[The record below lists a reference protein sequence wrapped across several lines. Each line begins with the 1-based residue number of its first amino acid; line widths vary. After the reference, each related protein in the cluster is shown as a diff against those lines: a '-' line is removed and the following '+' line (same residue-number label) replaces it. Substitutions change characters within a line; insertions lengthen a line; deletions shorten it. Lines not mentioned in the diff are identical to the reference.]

1 MRISGSKKKSDSD
14 FFKPEEEIVICL
26 TGLRYMSQP
35 DVKENKGPQ
44 FVIEMLDKLI
54 SQLPP
59 TAKIRIESFEAP
71 IEEQYQTEDEIFY
84 KSAVKEAVE
93 SSNFKNRINL
103 YFRDEYLD
111 KNTNPDAFI
120 LNFAGTE
127 ISDMDLLNNH
137 RFIDASLYF
146 DNAREREVA
155 LSKLNVTVNPESRIL
170 ETPLYVW
177 RGYVLDRKNCFIID
191 RGMENIYYIDLDQ
204 NDPDRSVKIKNVCEV
219 LEKAKQVFTQAFLGN
234 IEPGER
240 KKAEETIR
248 KHGIKQLTGY
258 NPEIKNKLSL

>member
-1 MRISGSKKKSDSD
+1 
-14 FFKPEEEIVICL
+14 
-26 TGLRYMSQP
+26 MSQP
-35 DVKENKGPQ
+35 DVKENKGEQ
-44 FVIEMLDKLI
+44 FVIEMLDTLI

-71 IEEQYQTEDEIFY
+71 IEKQYQTEDDIFY
-84 KSAVKEAVE
+84 KTAVKEAVE
-93 SSNFKNRINL
+93 SSKFKNRITLN
-103 YFRDEYLD
+103 FRDEYLD

-127 ISDMDLLNNH
+127 ITDIDLLNNH

-146 DNAREREVA
+146 DNAREREIS
-155 LSKLNVTVNPESRIL
+155 LSKLNVTVNPESKIL

-191 RGMENIYYIDLDQ
+191 RDMENIYYIDLDQ
-204 NDPDRSVKIKNVCEV
+204 NDPEHSVKIKNACVV
-219 LEKAKQVFTQAFLGN
+219 LEKAKQVFIQAFLGD
-234 IEPGER
+234 IDAGVR
-240 KKAEETIR
+240 KEAEETIR

-258 NPEIKNKLSL
+258 NPELKSQPTL